1 MSHLGEQRLHV
12 GSGTTVG
19 ALTVFPI
26 WVEGPAGSEL
36 DWTGRCLAV
45 TEAPS
50 GPRVDELVAGNT
62 GDRPAVVLEGDLMEG
77 GWQHRLAAAG
87 HVLAPR
93 EEAVLSVRCVEQ
105 HRWGDG
111 GRAHR
116 AANRRASYRLL
127 NAGRDGHE
135 TLSQDAVWSRVAD
148 YGRVHGAS
156 PTSSFADHVDR
167 MRVPSVDPVEGQ
179 RGVIIGIGGRVA
191 ALETFGSSAGFAAR
205 WPGILGAAMLDA
217 YGAQRVPTSAE
228 AARRF
233 LRAVAP
239 VDVRPTGRAGL
250 AVSVTGRH
258 HSVALR
264 GLRGDQTFIH
274 LRAVDTAHP
283 AIAA

>member
-87 HVLAPR
+87 LVLAPR

-105 HRWGDG
+105 HRWGEG
-111 GRAHR
+111 GHAHR

-127 NAGRDGHE
+127 NAGRDADDALIQG
-135 TLSQDAVWSRVAD
+135 AVWNRVAD
-148 YGRVHGAS
+148 YDLVYGAS
-156 PTSSFADHVDR
+156 LTSSFADHVER
-167 MRVPSVDPVEGQ
+167 MRAPSIDPVEGQ

-191 ALETFGSSAGFAAR
+191 ALEIFG
-205 WPGILGAAMLDA
+205 
-217 YGAQRVPTSAE
+217 
-228 AARRF
+228 
-233 LRAVAP
+233 
-239 VDVRPTGRAGL
+239 
-250 AVSVTGRH
+250 
-258 HSVALR
+258 
-264 GLRGDQTFIH
+264 
-274 LRAVDTAHP
+274 
-283 AIAA
+283 